1 MTNSWLAPFGLNDT
15 KVQTWASAGTYS
27 GTMTDVESIQQ
38 LSVTQQLTQA
48 QLTGD
53 DQITATAGYAI
64 GATATMRF
72 GGLNFDSIG
81 VILGITATT
90 ISSVI
95 QFGMQGGHRMPY
107 FGIQGKILLADTTGS
122 LIAYLPKAKLM
133 GDFAL
138 IQGEYGN
145 FVIPEVTVQLVPD
158 ATYGIYNLIQYPTN
172 FSITVF
178 PPANIAAV
186 TA

>member
-1 MTNSWLAPFGLNDT
+1 MPNTWIAPFGLNRAY
-15 KVQTWASAGTYS
+15 VQTWASAGVYS
-27 GTMTDVESIQQ
+27 GTFTRVESIQQ
-38 LSVTQQLTQA
+38 LGVTQQLTQA

-72 GGLNFDSIG
+72 GGLNFDSLG

-95 QFGMQGGHRMPY
+95 QFGVAGGHRMPY
-107 FGIQGKILLADTTGS
+107 FGIIGKMLLADTTGT
-122 LIAYLPKAKLM
+122 LGMYLPKAKIM
-133 GDFAL
+133 GDFT
-138 IQGEYGN
+138 IMQGEYGS
-145 FVIPEVTVQLVPD
+145 FVIPEVTVQLVSD
-158 ATYGIYNLIQYPTN
+158 ATYGIFNPIQYPTD
-172 FSITVF
+172 FTFTVM

-186 TA
+186 TP